1 MSAIPPP
8 PEPDATAPDAT
19 DPDAA
24 AREANG
30 PDATAPAS
38 DAARVSRPRPTPD
51 AVRRALALADR
62 ARADDGVTAFN
73 EQTRLTLGTAGGP
86 ALLVVDGSDGDP
98 AGAAVVAHGDGGIE
112 AELVVDPAHRRRGV
126 GRALLDA
133 VLAGSAGSPVSVWAH
148 GDHPAAA
155 ALAAATGLDRAR
167 ELLQLRAEVAEARAG
182 LGERPVP
189 AGMAIS
195 SFSAE
200 DADDWVALNARA
212 FASHP
217 EQGRMTRGDLD
228 DRVAEAWFDPT
239 DLLLARDRDGRLAGF
254 HWLKVEGGQAEVYV
268 LGVDP
273 DRGARGLGSALLA
286 AGLDLLA
293 ERGHDEVDL
302 YVEADN
308 APALALYRRAAF
320 RDAAVDVQYRR
331 A

>member
-8 PEPDATAPDAT
+8 QE
-19 DPDAA
+19 PDAA
-24 AREANG
+24 A
-30 PDATAPAS
+30 PDV
-38 DAARVSRPRPTPD
+38 DRVEHARPTPD
-51 AVRRALALADR
+51 AVRRTLALADR
-62 ARADDGVTAFN
+62 AREADGVAPFN
-73 EQTRLTLGTAGGP
+73 EQTRLTLGAEDGP
-86 ALLVVDGSDGDP
+86 ALLVVAGTDDDP
-98 AGAAVVAHGDGGIE
+98 VGAAVVARGDGGIE

-133 VLAGSAGSPVSVWAH
+133 VLAEAAGSPVSVWAH
-148 GDHPAAA
+148 GDHPAAR
-155 ALAAATGLDRAR
+155 ALADATGLDRAR
-167 ELLQLRAEVAEARAG
+167 ELLQLRASVGEARTGLGARPMPAG
-182 LGERPVP
+182 L
-189 AGMAIS
+189 ALS
-195 SFSAE
+195 SFTTE

-228 DRVAEAWFDPT
+228 DRVAEPWFDPAL
-239 DLLLARDRDGRLAGF
+239 LLLARDADGRLAGF
-254 HWLKVEGGQAEVYV
+254 HWLKVEDGEAEVYV

-273 DRGARGLGSALLA
+273 DRAARGLGSALLA

-293 ERGHDEVDL
+293 ERGHEEVDL

-331 A
+331 G

>member
-1 MSAIPPP
+1 MSAFPPP
-8 PEPDATAPDAT
+8 PEPDAPRVAHV
-19 DPDAA
+19 
-24 AREANG
+24 E
-30 PDATAPAS
+30 PA
-38 DAARVSRPRPTPD
+38 PD
-51 AVRRALALADR
+51 AVRGILALADR
-62 ARADDGVTAFN
+62 ARADDGVAPFN
-73 EQTRLTLGTAGGP
+73 EQTRLTLGADGGP
-86 ALLVVDGSDGDP
+86 TLLLAHGTDDDP
-98 AGAAVVAHGDGGIE
+98 LGAAVVAHGDAGIE

-133 VLAGSAGSPVSVWAH
+133 VLAEAAGSPVSVWAH
-148 GDHPAAA
+148 GDHPAAR
-155 ALAAATGLDRAR
+155 ALADATGLDRAR
-167 ELLQLRAEVAEARAG
+167 ELLQLRASVAEARTG
-182 LGERPVP
+182 LGERQMP
-189 AGMAIS
+189 AGVALS
-195 SFSAE
+195 SFTAD

-228 DRVAEAWFDPT
+228 DRVAEAWFDPAS
-239 DLLLARDRDGRLAGF
+239 LLLARDADGRLAGF
-254 HWLKVEGGQAEVYV
+254 HWLKVDGGQAEVYV

-273 DRGARGLGSALLA
+273 DRAARGLGSALLA

-308 APALALYRRAAF
+308 TPALALYRRAAF